1 MNITTKINIEVIAKE
16 KVDKLTNEEIEEFK
30 NRVKTDLI
38 NDLGLD
44 GDPVHSYKIE
54 IEVEKEN

>member
-16 KVDKLTNEEIEEFK
+16 KIDKLTNEEIEEFK

-38 NDLGLD
+38 NDLGLYES
-44 GDPVHSYKIE
+44 PVHSYKID